1 MKNITCIDL
10 RLFNHITLNEV
21 SEKIGI
27 DFNHLW
33 NLKKDGIAKI
43 WIVVKGYD
51 GENSLVAY
59 NTKKCEDV
67 IFTNEFSKHLL
78 EMDFLKPEK
87 KVKSLDTDSI
97 LEKISKFGISSLK
110 PEEKDY
116 LDSLSK

>member
-1 MKNITCIDL
+1 
-10 RLFNHITLNEV
+10 LNEV

-59 NTKKCEDV
+59 NTKKCED
-67 IFTNEFSKHLL
+67 IIYTNSFSKHLL
-78 EMDFLKPEK
+78 NMDFIKPEK
-87 KVKSLDTDSI
+87 KKRVLDTDLI

-110 PEEKDY
+110 PDEKEY
-116 LDSLSK
+116 LDSLK